1 MKRELSLKS
10 SVGSS
15 HLFFSYKDKNYGSQF
30 RGIDVEDAKRRL
42 EELRT
47 SKGQIGIQTQE
58 EKIDPK

>member
-47 SKGQIGIQTQE
+47 F
-58 EKIDPK
+58 